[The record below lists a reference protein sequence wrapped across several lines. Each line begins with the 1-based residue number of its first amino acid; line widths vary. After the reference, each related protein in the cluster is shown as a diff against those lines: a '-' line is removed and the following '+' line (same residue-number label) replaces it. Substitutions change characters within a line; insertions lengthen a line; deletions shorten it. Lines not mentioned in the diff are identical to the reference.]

1 MKITLAAVALVA
13 AFALPKPEAV
23 AVRGEHDWTVDGV
36 HSSVLFKVKHAGA
49 SWFYGMFKGI
59 RGTITLDP
67 AKPEQ
72 GSVRIEID
80 AGSVDTRDEK
90 RDQHLRGPDFFD
102 SKQFPSIVFESK
114 SIQKAEKALKV
125 EGELD
130 LHGVQKRVEATV
142 ALTGTGEFY
151 GKRQGFEA
159 TFVIKRSDFGMD
171 YGLANSALGDEV
183 HLTVAIEAVQ
193 PQEKGK

>member
-1 MKITLAAVALVA
+1 MKLLLAGAALAA
-13 AFALPKPEAV
+13 AFCLPKSETAPG
-23 AVRGEHDWTVDGV
+23 RGEHDWTVDAV
-36 HSSVLFKVKHAGA
+36 HSSVLFKIKHANA

-59 RGTITLDP
+59 SGTITLDP

-125 EGELD
+125 QGELD
-130 LHGVQKRVEATV
+130 LHGVQKSVEATV